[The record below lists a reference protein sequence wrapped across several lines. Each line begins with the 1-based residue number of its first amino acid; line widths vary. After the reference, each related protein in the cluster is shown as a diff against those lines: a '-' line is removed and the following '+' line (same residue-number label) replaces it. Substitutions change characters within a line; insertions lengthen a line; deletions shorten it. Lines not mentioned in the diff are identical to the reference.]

1 MKVLFVSAD
10 GFFYN
15 NSSAIQNIGIICGLK
30 DLGAE
35 IDLLTLQSQ
44 KGTIGFDHTIEDA
57 SKKYLQ
63 QVYFIPLNRFYK
75 KINKQKKLV
84 VENTG
89 KERQWRT
96 WFKGKIRRNIKKF
109 LIFDLRIL
117 NLGGINDVSID
128 LSQYDFIISAS
139 DPKSTHCFANALI
152 KKGNFKGEY
161 IQYWGDPLYMDIT
174 RDKSVIDGLYKMAER
189 KVLQGADKI
198 VYATPFTLREQQ
210 NLYPEYANRMIYAH
224 QAAVQ
229 LDAHELKIS
238 EKDDNQKISIVY
250 CGDYRK
256 ETRNIMPLY
265 SAVKKMNRDVRLDIY
280 GTSNVNLSD
289 ENNIAIHGQV
299 SREEADFAEDNAD
312 VLFCICNLK
321 GSQIPGKIYY
331 LTEHKKNIIIA
342 VDGEYKDEL
351 QAYFENMK
359 RFIVCRNE
367 EHEIIKAINQA
378 RELDGN
384 VYYNI
389 EEFSPKK
396 MAEKMIY
403 G

>member
-30 DLGAE
+30 ELGAE

-44 KGTIGFDHTIEDA
+44 KGTIGFDHTIEEA
-57 SKKYLQ
+57 ARKYLQ
-63 QVYFIPLNRFYK
+63 QVYFIPLNSLYK
-75 KINKQKKLV
+75 KLNKQKKLV

-89 KERQWRT
+89 KEKKWHT

-109 LIFDLRIL
+109 LIFDLRVL
-117 NLGGINDVSID
+117 NISGINNVAID
-128 LSQYDFIISAS
+128 LSKYDFIISAS
-139 DPKSTHCFANALI
+139 DPKSTHCFAIALI
-152 KKGNFKGEY
+152 KNGNFRGKY

-174 RDKSVIDGLYKMAER
+174 RDKSIIDGLYKVAER

-210 NLYPEYANRMIYAH
+210 NLYPEYANRMIYVH

-229 LDAHELKIS
+229 LEAHELTMSK
-238 EKDDNQKISIVY
+238 KNDNQKISIVY

-265 SAVKKMNRDVRLDIY
+265 SAVKKMDTGVRLDIY
-280 GTSNVNLSD
+280 GTSNVNLSS
-289 ENNIAIHGQV
+289 EKNITIHGQV
-299 SREEADFAEDNAD
+299 SREKADIAENNAD

-331 LTEHKKNIIIA
+331 LTEYKKNIIIA
-342 VDGEYKDEL
+342 VDGEYRDEL
-351 QAYFENMK
+351 QTYFKNMK
-359 RFIVCRNE
+359 RFIVCQNE
-367 EHEIIKAINQA
+367 EHEIMKAINQA
-378 RELDGN
+378 RKMDGD

-389 EEFSPKK
+389 DEFSPKK
-396 MAEKMIY
+396 MAEEIIY

>member
-15 NSSAIQNIGIICGLK
+15 NSSAIQNIGIVCGLK

-44 KGTIGFDHTIEDA
+44 KETIGFDHTVEEV
-57 SKKYLQ
+57 SRKYLQ
-63 QVYFIPLNRFYK
+63 QVYFIPLNCLYK
-75 KINKQKKLV
+75 RLNKQKKLV

-89 KERQWRT
+89 KEQKWHT
-96 WFKGKIRRNIKKF
+96 WLKGKIRRNIKKF

-117 NLGGINDVSID
+117 NLGGINDVLID

-139 DPKSTHCFANALI
+139 DPKSTHCFAKALI
-152 KKGNFKGEY
+152 KKGNFKGKY

-174 RDKSVIDGLYKMAER
+174 RDKSVIDGLYKIAER

-198 VYATPFTLREQQ
+198 VYATPFTLGEQQ
-210 NLYPEYANRMIYAH
+210 NLYPEYANRMIYVH
-224 QAAVQ
+224 QAAMK
-229 LDAHELKIS
+229 LETHKLKIT
-238 EKDDNQKISIVY
+238 EKDDDKKFGIVY

-289 ENNIAIHGQV
+289 ENNITIHGQV
-299 SREEADFAEDNAD
+299 SREKADIAEDNAD

-331 LTEHKKNIIIA
+331 LTACRKNIIIA
-342 VDGEYKDEL
+342 VDGDYKNEL
-351 QAYFENMK
+351 QTYFENMK
-359 RFIVCRNE
+359 RFIVCQNKE
-367 EHEIIKAINQA
+367 YEIIKAIDKA
-378 RELDGN
+378 RKLDRN
-384 VYYNI
+384 VHYNT

-396 MAEKMIY
+396 MAEKIIY
-403 G
+403 E